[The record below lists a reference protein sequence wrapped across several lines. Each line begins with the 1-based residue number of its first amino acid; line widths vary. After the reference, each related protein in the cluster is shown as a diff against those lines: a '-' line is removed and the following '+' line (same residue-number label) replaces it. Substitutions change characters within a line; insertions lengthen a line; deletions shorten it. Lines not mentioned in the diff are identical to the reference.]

1 MRLSVGTKTC
11 WLSPLAEVDL
21 EEIWL
26 YTLKNWSLGQADSYH
41 HDLVAAFGALASGAR
56 RGRMV
61 EVRTGYL
68 KHPCGSH
75 MIYFRDNGDR
85 IEIIRILH
93 NKQDAERHL

>member
-1 MRLSVGTKTC
+1 
-11 WLSPLAEVDL
+11 
-21 EEIWL
+21 
-26 YTLKNWSLGQADSYH
+26 
-41 HDLVAAFGALASGAR
+41 
-56 RGRMV
+56 MV

-68 KHPCGSH
+68 KHPCGFH